1 MNLLKKEYWWL
12 WLIMGIFSSFTSYLL
27 LGYLLGCYEKNA
39 WYAKPK
45 NWIIGALCLFFPFV
59 FMGLIFIIEMTCKSA
74 AKLDIVGKE
83 IYLSPVIWLLLLCI
97 PIVGWLAAVF
107 LALYVTIFPLIE
119 LRNGK
124 AEKYI
129 EG

>member
-1 MNLLKKEYWWL
+1 MNLLKKKYWWF
-12 WLIMGIFSSFTSYLL
+12 WLVAGIFSSFTSYIFLA
-27 LGYLLGCYEKNA
+27 YLLGCFDKNA

-45 NWIIGALCLFFPFV
+45 NWIIGALCLFVPFV
-59 FMGLIFIIEMTCKSA
+59 VMGYILMIEMACKCAS
-74 AKLDIVGKE
+74 KLGVAGSE
-83 IYLSPVIWLLLLCI
+83 IYLSPVIWLLVLCI
-97 PIVGWLAAVF
+97 PVLGWLAFMFMV
-107 LALYVTIFPLIE
+107 LYVMIFPLIE

>member
-1 MNLLKKEYWWL
+1 M
-12 WLIMGIFSSFTSYLL
+12 
-27 LGYLLGCYEKNA
+27 
-39 WYAKPK
+39 
-45 NWIIGALCLFFPFV
+45 
-59 FMGLIFIIEMTCKSA
+59 IEMACKCAS
-74 AKLDIVGKE
+74 KLGVAGSE

-97 PIVGWLAAVF
+97 PVLGWLAFMFMV
-107 LALYVTIFPLIE
+107 LYVMIFPLIE

>member
-1 MNLLKKEYWWL
+1 MNLLKKKYWWL
-12 WLIMGIFSSFTSYLL
+12 WLVTGIFSSFTSYIF
-27 LGYLLGCYEKNA
+27 LGYLLGCFDKNA

-45 NWIIGALCLFFPFV
+45 NWIIGALCLFVPFV
-59 FMGLIFIIEMTCKSA
+59 VMGTIFLLEMTCKSA
-74 AKLDIVGKE
+74 AKLGVAGSE
-83 IYLSPVIWLLLLCI
+83 IYLSPVIWLLLLCV
-97 PIVGWLAAVF
+97 PIVGWLAVIF
-107 LALYVTIFPLIE
+107 LALYVTIFPLLE